1 MAATRIPERSR
12 SEPPRVFNPFQEF
25 LGPARRRTDHPLV
38 VGVIVLGVVIIAIG
52 TLLQIAGTFWV
63 GNQVGIALR
72 QAEARERKSLRV
84 REALYKTTEAQA
96 IVLRRLCL
104 NTARTDAEK
113 ADCLTLGPTLP
124 PVQGND

>member
-1 MAATRIPERSR
+1 MAATGRTEQRRASG
-12 SEPPRVFNPFQEF
+12 FDPFRDF

-38 VGVIVLGVVIIAIG
+38 VGVIVLSIVIIALG

-63 GNQVGIALR
+63 GSQVGVALR

-84 REALYKTTEAQA
+84 REALYKTSEAQG

-113 ADCLTLGPTLP
+113 ADCLTLGPALP

>member
-1 MAATRIPERSR
+1 MAASTTRVAARPRPTFDPFRS
-12 SEPPRVFNPFQEF
+12 F

-52 TLLQIAGTFWV
+52 TLLQIGGTFWV
-63 GNQVGIALR
+63 GNQVGVALR

-96 IVLRRLCL
+96 VVLRRLCL

-113 ADCLTLGPTLP
+113 TDCLTLGPALP